1 MIPKPSGDVK
11 IDCILIASEGA
22 VLPLSLS
29 QSPSFSYPVKTHFE
43 ETRQDVTG
51 NLTVTQP

>member
-22 VLPLSLS
+22 VLPLSVS